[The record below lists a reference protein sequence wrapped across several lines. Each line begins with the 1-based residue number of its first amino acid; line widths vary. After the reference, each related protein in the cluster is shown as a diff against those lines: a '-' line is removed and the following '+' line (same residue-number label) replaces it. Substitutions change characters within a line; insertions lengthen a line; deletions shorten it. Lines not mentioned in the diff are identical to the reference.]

1 MATQHQIDS
10 EIARINEVWANPQ
23 ARDGLYGNILKKFVG
38 LSVRGLSETGVEFSW
53 PVSVIAGTNG
63 SGKTTILQLCST
75 AYQRPHGGGRDF
87 KIGDWIRNAMGEET
101 PAVGDG
107 SVVGFSFWNDEPN
120 LIIPYQPER
129 TRWGYPR
136 RGNPT
141 RNVTFVGIATY
152 APRIERK
159 DRLHVFRSRIDV
171 RQVEVFSAE
180 TLASI
185 STVLGVTYDSGQ
197 NNIVGL
203 PQGNWSETMPQVRRG
218 NYVYGEPHMGA
229 GEQKVIRLI
238 NALESV
244 PRKSLI
250 LLEEPEI
257 TLHPD
262 AQRGLAWYLMNLSRR
277 KGHQIILTT
286 HSTDLFE
293 TLPTLARLLLV
304 RSRTG
309 VSLLPRAPTIT
320 AARQLAGVVKTNNEL
335 ILVEDAVGKRFL
347 LEILRR
353 YDRDLFQGC
362 SVVPVGSVS
371 DVYRLT
377 RSFRAE
383 GCRAV
388 GVRDPD
394 IGEDPANAV
403 FSLPGNLAPESLLLE
418 EENLTA
424 AEALVDGLREAFDRA
439 RASGLGR
446 VGSDWSK
453 YVFRAL
459 ASEMGLTAE
468 TLSDRL
474 TLAWLGRNDAEA
486 RLLVERINGALNA
499 QGQP

>member
-1 MATQHQIDS
+1 MVAQQQIDS
-10 EIARINEVWANPQ
+10 EIARINAVWANPQ

-38 LSVRGLSETGVEFSW
+38 FSVRGLTRTGVEFSW

-75 AYQRPHGGGRDF
+75 AYQRPNGGGRDF
-87 KIGDWIRNAMGEET
+87 KIGDWVRSAIGQET
-101 PAVGDG
+101 SAVNE
-107 SVVGFSFWNDEPN
+107 SSAVGFSFWNDEPN
-120 LIIPYQPER
+120 LIIPYQPDR

-141 RNVTFVGIATY
+141 RNVIFVGIATY

-159 DRLHVFRSRIDV
+159 DRLHVFRSRLDV
-171 RQVEVFSAE
+171 RQVEAFTNEVL
-180 TLASI
+180 TSI
-185 STVLGVTYDSGQ
+185 STVLGVTYDGGQ
-197 NNIVGL
+197 NNTVGL
-203 PQGNWSETMPQVRRG
+203 PQGDWVETMPQVRRG

-229 GEQKVIRLI
+229 GEQKIVRLI

-293 TLPTLARLLLV
+293 TLPAPARLLLV
-304 RSRTG
+304 RSRDD
-309 VSLLPRAPTIT
+309 VSVLPRAPTIK

-335 ILVEDAVGKRFL
+335 ILVEDEVGKRFL

-353 YDRDLFQGC
+353 YDRALFEGC
-362 SVVPVGSVS
+362 SVVPVGSVT

-377 RSFRAE
+377 QSFRSE

-394 IGEDPANAV
+394 VGEDPVNAV
-403 FSLPGNLAPESLLLE
+403 FSLPGDLAPESLLLQND
-418 EENLTA
+418 NLVA
-424 AEALVDGLREAFDRA
+424 GEQLLNGLLDAYGRA
-439 RASGLGR
+439 RVFGLGR
-446 VGSDWSK
+446 TGSDWSK
-453 YVFRAL
+453 HVFRAL
-459 ASEMGLTAE
+459 AAEMRLSLE

-474 TLAWLGRNDAEA
+474 TLAWLGRNDNDA
-486 RLLVERINGALNA
+486 RLLVGRINAALN
-499 QGQP
+499 GQ